1 MNRQHAETVGAIEEL
16 WRAETPATV
25 RSVANALGVDD
36 KETKRRLQDL
46 VDNGTATMAPI
57 RITVLAEGGTSAV
70 ADAYFLMVPDAVFD
84 AEDALGSWRRE
95 T

>member
-1 MNRQHAETVGAIEEL
+1 
-16 WRAETPATV
+16 
-25 RSVANALGVDD
+25 
-36 KETKRRLQDL
+36 
-46 VDNGTATMAPI
+46 MAPI